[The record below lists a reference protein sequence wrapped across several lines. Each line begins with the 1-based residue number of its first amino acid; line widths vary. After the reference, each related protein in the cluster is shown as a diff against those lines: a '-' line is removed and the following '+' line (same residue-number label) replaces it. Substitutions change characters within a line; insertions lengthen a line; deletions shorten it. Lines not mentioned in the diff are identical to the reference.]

1 MRSTTIHSSAPSI
14 KSRSLARIP
23 LSRKASP
30 SWQSSSSSSSSSSAS
45 GVSVSR
51 ARRPRESTTN
61 GHAFVCFFFFA
72 NLIDAEIANVTGR
85 QKEGELRT
93 ETDLE
98 RKRPHR
104 PGSRGGW
111 PDAGQSHAGETAR
124 ERERATCVCVRVHAV
139 LLGRTHGAHAIPG
152 PPPHPLI
159 VPRAGYYCAS
169 TAKGGA
175 AGSKGRQATARVRL
189 CNVLCMEDEEE
200 VVVVSRCHSLTVRR
214 PSLGV
219 TAGLC
224 LLGGGVGQPQH
235 RRRRRRERHIA
246 WATMEGGRGVFRA
259 AIQLL
264 LRAACNPRK
273 AGGRAGSKQHP
284 INHHCHG
291 PSIPA
296 SACMRA

>member
-1 MRSTTIHSSAPSI
+1 
-14 KSRSLARIP
+14 
-23 LSRKASP
+23 
-30 SWQSSSSSSSSSSAS
+30 
-45 GVSVSR
+45 
-51 ARRPRESTTN
+51 
-61 GHAFVCFFFFA
+61 
-72 NLIDAEIANVTGR
+72 LIDAEIANVTGR

-111 PDAGQSHAGETAR
+111 PDAGQPHAGETARAR

-189 CNVLCMEDEEE
+189 CNVLRMEELVVSHCHSPHCPAFRHCVSRPACPSSAAASGSRSI
-200 VVVVSRCHSLTVRR
+200 VVVVVVVVRGT
-214 PSLGV
+214 L
-219 TAGLC
+219 
-224 LLGGGVGQPQH
+224 
-235 RRRRRRERHIA
+235 
-246 WATMEGGRGVFRA
+246 
-259 AIQLL
+259 
-264 LRAACNPRK
+264 
-273 AGGRAGSKQHP
+273 
-284 INHHCHG
+284 HG
-291 PSIPA
+291 
-296 SACMRA
+296 

>member
-1 MRSTTIHSSAPSI
+1 M
-14 KSRSLARIP
+14 
-23 LSRKASP
+23 
-30 SWQSSSSSSSSSSAS
+30 
-45 GVSVSR
+45 R
-51 ARRPRESTTN
+51 ARPR
-61 GHAFVCFFFFA
+61 
-72 NLIDAEIANVTGR
+72 
-85 QKEGELRT
+85 
-93 ETDLE
+93 
-98 RKRPHR
+98 
-104 PGSRGGW
+104 
-111 PDAGQSHAGETAR
+111 AR

-169 TAKGGA
+169 TAKGGTPPGQRA
-175 AGSKGRQATARVRL
+175 ARRPRAFVCAMCCAWRTWWWCHTVTHSLSGVRY
-189 CNVLCMEDEEE
+189 C
-200 VVVVSRCHSLTVRR
+200 VSR
-214 PSLGV
+214 P
-219 TAGLC
+219 AGLS
-224 LLGGGVGQPQH
+224 LLDGGFGQPQH

-246 WATMEGGRGVFRA
+246 WVMMEGGRGVFRA